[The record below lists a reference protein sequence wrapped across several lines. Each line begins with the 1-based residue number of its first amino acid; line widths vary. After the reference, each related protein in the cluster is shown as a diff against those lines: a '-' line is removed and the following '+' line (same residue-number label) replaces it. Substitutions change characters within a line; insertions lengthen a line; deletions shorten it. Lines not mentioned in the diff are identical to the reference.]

1 MTGDRPGPHRRAWRL
16 PDGRIVAPRRA
27 EGPGGVIGDGMATLG
42 PGDLGYDEWDRH
54 LAATDSAGS
63 AGSRAEDLSADDLS
77 EDELA
82 FLDAAGDD
90 VTPQPDD
97 GADGAEEP

>member
-54 LAATDSAGS
+54 LAATGERRQRTAAAPRISPPTTSARTS
-63 AGSRAEDLSADDLS
+63 WPSS
-77 EDELA
+77 
-82 FLDAAGDD
+82 
-90 VTPQPDD
+90 TPQVTT
-97 GADGAEEP
+97 